1 MEESAEARST
11 AEAKAG
17 RPEPIG
23 RASTA
28 EPQPTALT
36 PNGRADR
43 PEDSDG
49 KHEGPQNSLLEQIL
63 SRENI
68 GCDDVLACATGTVE
82 TAADTLAKSACPRG
96 QA

>member
-1 MEESAEARST
+1 MEESTEARST

-23 RASTA
+23 CSSTT

-43 PEDSDG
+43 LEDSDG
-49 KHEGPQNSLLEQIL
+49 KHAGTQSSLLEQIL
-63 SRENI
+63 SRENM
-68 GCDDVLACATGTVE
+68 LAAWKRVKANKVGHW
-82 TAADTLAKSACPRG
+82 G
-96 QA
+96 QRKRRDKPAWDKE